1 MSNSN
6 ILIFT
11 DLDGSLLNH
20 NNFDFKKIKDFIL
33 NCISRGIKIIPNTS
47 KTHTEIN
54 IFFDQLGQ
62 RLPFV
67 CENGAAIHNLNLL
80 HPEIKSEESSLIFS
94 RSLNEILEV
103 FKNNIPIEFQK
114 KCIFVRDMS
123 PKDQMDVL
131 GLNDKF
137 LPHALNREY
146 SMPLIFEGSKDNI
159 IEFTTLLK
167 KIGMKLHEGGR
178 VLNICDNCSKGK
190 AMKIL
195 IKMLNDNFNLKTH
208 TIVVGDSPNDISMLN
223 DCDQPCVIPLPGN
236 RNLIELK
243 DHKIIRAT
251 KSAPEGWEEVV
262 RTSLKKINFDLEG

>member
-20 NNFDFKKIKDFIL
+20 NNFDFKEIKDFIL
-33 NCISRGIKIIPNTS
+33 SCIGKGIKIVPNTS
-47 KTHTEIN
+47 KTHKEIN
-54 IFFDQLGQ
+54 IFLDKLGQ
-62 RLPFV
+62 KLPFV
-67 CENGAAIHNLNLL
+67 CENGAAIHNVDLL
-80 HPEIKSEESSLIFS
+80 HPEINSKDSSLIFS
-94 RSLNEILEV
+94 RSLSEILEV

-114 KCIFVRDMS
+114 KCIFVKDMS
-123 PKDQMDVL
+123 PKDQMEVL
-131 GLNDKF
+131 GLNDKY
-137 LPHALNREY
+137 LPYALNREY

-159 IEFTTLLK
+159 NEFTTLLK
-167 KIGMKLHEGGR
+167 TNGMKLHEGGR

-190 AMKIL
+190 AMKTL
-195 IKMLNDNFNLKTH
+195 IKMLNDNFDLKTH

-223 DCDQPCVIPLPGN
+223 SCDQPCVIPLPGK

-262 RTSLKKINFDLEG
+262 RASLKKINFDLEG